1 MSEQSPAPA
10 VAPAVE
16 NIRNYYITVP
26 AGASREAQ
34 VLMRAVDWTDCAQ
47 TVRPN
52 VIGGA
57 WICVHAGVCWPDA
70 CEYCEHIAA
79 LSRGRS

>member
-10 VAPAVE
+10 VAPEVE

-34 VLMRAVDWTDCAQ
+34 VLMRAVDWSDGAQ
-47 TVRPN
+47 TVREN
-52 VIGGA
+52 AGA
-57 WICVHAGVCWPDA
+57 WICVHAGAGWPDA
-70 CEYCEHIAA
+70 CETCQHIE
-79 LSRGRS
+79 LLTGGQS